1 MTTERVSD
9 ELIQRVVDKLVAEYA
24 PQQVILFG
32 SYAYGTPDRDS
43 DIDLLIIKDTD
54 EPFIERVVQVCKA
67 TRGMY
72 KGIPFDPIVLTPEE
86 LDGRL
91 RKGDHFFQDIVK
103 KGRVMY
109 AR

>member
-1 MTTERVSD
+1 MMSSESSE
-9 ELIQRVVDKLVAEYA
+9 ELIQRVVDELVAEYA

-43 DIDLLIIKDTD
+43 DIDLLIIKETE
-54 EPFIERVVQVCKA
+54 EPFIERVAHVCKA

-72 KGIPFDPIVLTPEE
+72 RGIPFDPIVLTPEE

-91 RKGDHFFQDIVK
+91 RKGDRFLQDIVA

>member
-1 MTTERVSD
+1 MLSSQSSE

-43 DIDLLIIKDTD
+43 DIDLLVIKETE

-67 TRGMY
+67 TRGMH
-72 KGIPFDPIVLTPEE
+72 KGIPFDPIVLTSAE
-86 LDGRL
+86 LTVRL

-109 AR
+109 AQ

>member
-1 MTTERVSD
+1 MTTEMVSD
-9 ELIQRVVDKLVAEYA
+9 ELIQRVVEYA